1 MGIPIF
7 IFRSSSPRSYKFTGK
22 IQPCTDPCESG
33 TRAKKV
39 ECLAEVVGDV
49 RAATGVKCWKVVVGL
64 EEEEEEEEK
73 QADSMMMLNT
83 TVAEETYMLRM
94 MLTHQME
101 PPPPAVGPHSWST
114 RLIS

>member
-64 EEEEEEEEK
+64 EEEEEEEK